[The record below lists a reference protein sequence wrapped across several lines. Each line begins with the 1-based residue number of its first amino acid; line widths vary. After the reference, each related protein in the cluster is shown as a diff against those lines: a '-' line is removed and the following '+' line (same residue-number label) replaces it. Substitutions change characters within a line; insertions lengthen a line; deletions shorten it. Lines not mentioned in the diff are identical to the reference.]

1 MSVVLC
7 RVLAGLLLLV
17 PSIALADDAVPVSAP
32 AASAPVA
39 SAPVTSTSA
48 SAPASAGGGPARKI
62 GRVTGLPLPR
72 YVSLKSR
79 SVNMR
84 VGPGTQYR
92 IAWTY
97 QRHGLPMRVVAEHGL
112 WRKLADAEG
121 TTGWV
126 LHSLI
131 TGRRTA
137 VVAPWSVDAGA
148 PDRSPLV
155 LARPEPGAERVAARL
170 QAGLV
175 VAVDRCERGWCAVKA
190 DGHEAWLPQR
200 VLWGVDVGEVVR

>member
-1 MSVVLC
+1 MSVVC
-7 RVLAGLLLLV
+7 RLVAALLVLAPAAAPTAATAG
-17 PSIALADDAVPVSAP
+17 DAVPVSAP
-32 AASAPVA
+32 ARGEAPAAAAPARAEASA
-39 SAPVTSTSA
+39 SKR
-48 SAPASAGGGPARKI
+48 GL

-72 YVSLKSR
+72 YVSLKSS

-97 QRHGLPMRVVAEHGL
+97 RRHGLPMQVVAEHGL
-112 WRKLADAEG
+112 WRKLSDAEG

-137 VVAPWSVDAGA
+137 VVAPWSVDAA
-148 PDRSPLV
+148 SPERSPLV
-155 LARPEPGAERVAARL
+155 LAKREPGSQRVAARL

-175 VAVDRCERGWCAVKA
+175 VTVDRCERGWCALLA
-190 DGHEAWLPQR
+190 DGHRAWLPQR
-200 VLWGVDVGEVVR
+200 VLWGVDVGEVVK

>member
-1 MSVVLC
+1 MLAAVLFLLPSV
-7 RVLAGLLLLV
+7 AAANDTI
-17 PSIALADDAVPVSAP
+17 PASAP
-32 AASAPVA
+32 AAATQAPKA
-39 SAPVTSTSA
+39 
-48 SAPASAGGGPARKI
+48 

-97 QRHGLPMRVVAEHGL
+97 RRHGLPMQVVAEHGL
-112 WRKLADAEG
+112 WRKLSDAEG

-137 VVAPWSVDAGA
+137 VVAPWSVDAGS

-155 LARPEPGAERVAARL
+155 LARREPGGERVAARL

-175 VAVDRCERGWCAVKA
+175 VSIDRCERGWCAVKA
-190 DGHEAWLPQR
+190 DGHHAWLPQR
-200 VLWGVDVGEVVR
+200 VLWGVDVGEVVQ

>member
-1 MSVVLC
+1 MSVFRL
-7 RVLAGLLLLV
+7 LAAALL
-17 PSIALADDAVPVSAP
+17 AVPALVSTAQANDAQANDARANDATPIAAP
-32 AASAPVA
+32 AASE
-39 SAPVTSTSA
+39 
-48 SAPASAGGGPARKI
+48 PAKRAA

-97 QRHGLPMRVVAEHGL
+97 RRHGLPMQVVSEHGL

-131 TGRRTA
+131 AGRRTA
-137 VVAPWSVDAGA
+137 VVAPWSVDAA
-148 PDRSPLV
+148 SPDRSPLV
-155 LARPEPGAERVAARL
+155 LARTEPGSERVAARL

-175 VAVDRCERGWCAVKA
+175 VSIDRCERGWCAVRA
-190 DGHEAWLPQR
+190 DGHKAWLPQR
-200 VLWGVDVGEVVR
+200 VMWGVDVGEVVR